1 MCCEGTAKRKWTIS
15 RDTDEVAGE
24 SRELVKD
31 FTFHYAPYI
40 FSVCVCVWEFH
51 IAEHLFMPYFISK
64 RLMCSH
70 EKHISA
76 FPCNEL
82 TKWCYCSVKMTSLK
96 WTKQIDLAFTWDSQM
111 KEENADVNVHVHY
124 NLYQSKLYRPPPDR
138 KCLSVYAMPRI
149 NNTQKRRYETNK
161 KASIHNKF
169 PLT

>member
-1 MCCEGTAKRKWTIS
+1 MCVARERRKENGRSAETPMRWPVRVENLSRIS
-15 RDTDEVAGE
+15 P
-24 SRELVKD
+24 SIMLH
-31 FTFHYAPYI
+31 TF
-40 FSVCVCVWEFH
+40 FLCVCVWEFH
-51 IAEHLFMPYFISK
+51 IAEHLFMPYFISE

-96 WTKQIDLAFTWDSQM
+96 WTKQIDLALTWNSQM